1 MKINVKNKTA
11 ASSLKRKFIET
22 AQNACNA
29 FMMPGGL
36 LADWNVADVKHG
48 KIPNGA
54 WKFRGPR
61 PVFSMCRVWSG
72 YRLRARGAALL
83 RFIPLNTLRRYLRY
97 GYGLDI
103 ADPKYR
109 TPCRWR

>member
-61 PVFSMCRVWSG
+61 PVFLGVPGLWLDIGYAHAEPRYWIHSAEHSPAVPALRIRSG
-72 YRLRARGAALL
+72 Y
-83 RFIPLNTLRRYLRY
+83 
-97 GYGLDI
+97 
-103 ADPKYR
+103 
-109 TPCRWR
+109 CRS